1 MLQMV
6 AQMINGGKHIDNP
19 KLIYKK
25 TNKVEILP
33 LDNDQMKVNLD
44 GEYGGDAPMKFTDL
58 QQHIEFVANRSG
70 MSENSVSVAKRK
82 FVEEAEKLDTK

>member
-1 MLQMV
+1 
-6 AQMINGGKHIDNP
+6 
-19 KLIYKK
+19 
-25 TNKVEILP
+25 
-33 LDNDQMKVNLD
+33 MKVNLD